1 MDGAVRRSVVVIAL
15 VFVAVAAGGAH
26 AQQQAPP
33 SLGEVARQA
42 EAAKATTRK
51 AKKTYGNSDLK
62 AVPSSAPA
70 APAAPT
76 ESFVSKSLGKA
87 VPAEEMVALSEEK
100 VSNDEVP
107 KESEAD
113 WRQRAASMRIQ
124 IDKLQERLAALTKP
138 NPARDANA
146 AATSRNNIVVANLQS
161 GLDSLTKSWAR
172 FEEAARV
179 AKIPSAWLEPRPQF
193 QQ

>member
-1 MDGAVRRSVVVIAL
+1 MIRRVSVIAVAL
-15 VFVAVAAGGAH
+15 VAIAAGGAH
-26 AQQQAPP
+26 AQQPSTP

-70 APAAPT
+70 APAAPAAT
-76 ESFVSKSLGKA
+76 EAFFSKGLGKP
-87 VPAEEMVALSEEK
+87 VSAEEMVARSDEGVANEE
-100 VSNDEVP
+100 VA
-107 KESEAD
+107 KESETD
-113 WRQRAASMRIQ
+113 WRQRAASMRSQ
-124 IDKLQERLAALTKP
+124 IDKLQDRLAALTKP
-138 NPARDANA
+138 NAARDANA
-146 AATSRNNIVVANLQS
+146 AAKSRNDTVVANTQS

-179 AKIPSAWLEPRPQF
+179 AKIPTAWLEPRPQF

>member
-1 MDGAVRRSVVVIAL
+1 MRRVSVIAVTFIAL
-15 VFVAVAAGGAH
+15 SAAEAY

-62 AVPSSAPA
+62 AVPGSAPA
-70 APAAPT
+70 APAAPS
-76 ESFVSKSLGKA
+76 EGFVSKSLGKA
-87 VPAEEMVALSEEK
+87 VPADEMVARSEEK
-100 VSNDEVP
+100 VSDDDVP

-113 WRQRAASMRIQ
+113 WRQRAASMRSQ
-124 IDKLQERLAALTKP
+124 IANLQERLTSSTKP
-138 NPARDANA
+138 NPTRDANA
-146 AATSRNNIVVANLQS
+146 AAKSRNDTVVANIQS
-161 GLDSLTKSWAR
+161 GLDSLVKSWAR
-172 FEEAARV
+172 LEDAARG
-179 AKIPSAWLEPRPQF
+179 AKIPTAWLEPRPQF